1 MIDMFDMIG
10 IFDMFEYLKKLIRG
24 KQNTSTNTP
33 SDEKLTPKEIAT
45 RNGEPWVDCI
55 HLSVDYESVSD
66 GSFELD
72 WNDKFVS
79 NLIRAGYKMKPNDTD
94 REIVERWFQN
104 ICRNVALETWEQV
117 QAMNPN
123 RVVQSRNLGEGFSE
137 VQ

>member
-10 IFDMFEYLKKLIRG
+10 ILDMFDYLKNKFI
-24 KQNTSTNTP
+24 KK
-33 SDEKLTPKEIAT
+33 EKSPTEEKRLSPKEIAT
-45 RNGEPWVDCI
+45 QNNEPYVNIIDMSVNYENLGE
-55 HLSVDYESVSD
+55 

-72 WNDKFVS
+72 WNDKFVAD
-79 NLIRAGYKMKPNDTD
+79 LVRAGYKMKPNDTD
-94 REIVERWFQN
+94 SEIVERWFQI

-123 RVVQSRNLGEGFSE
+123 RVVQSRNIGDGMTE